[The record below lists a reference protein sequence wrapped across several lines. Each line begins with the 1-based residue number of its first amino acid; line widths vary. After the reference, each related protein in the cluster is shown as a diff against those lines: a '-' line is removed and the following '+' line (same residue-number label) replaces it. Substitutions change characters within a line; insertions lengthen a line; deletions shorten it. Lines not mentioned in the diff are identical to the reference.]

1 MRARPIAALFAVP
14 LLALSLVGCDAAL
27 LMGPTPVGGGSG
39 IPSGGSTI
47 VTGGGLAITRFDSD
61 PSRVQ
66 TEPGETRRL
75 SVEANR
81 TGTAFTWSA
90 SGGTLSSYTGASS
103 TWTAPTTPGN
113 YRVDVTARNGS
124 DEAKASF
131 QFTVV
136 KQ

>member
-1 MRARPIAALFAVP
+1 MRARLFALLLTAP
-14 LLALSLVGCDAAL
+14 LLVSSLAGCELAGEL
-27 LMGPTPVGGGSG
+27 LVPGAINQTGTGG
-39 IPSGGSTI
+39 
-47 VTGGGLAITRFDSD
+47 VVGGGLAITRFDAD

-81 TGTAFTWSA
+81 TGTAFTWMA
-90 SGGTLSSYTGASS
+90 SGGTLSSYTGSSS
-103 TWTAPTTPGN
+103 TWTAPDQPGT

-131 QFTVV
+131 QFTVSRTV
-136 KQ
+136 Q

>member
-39 IPSGGSTI
+39 I
-47 VTGGGLAITRFDSD
+47 VTGGLAITRFDSD

-81 TGTAFTWSA
+81 TGAAFTWSA
-90 SGGTLSSYTGASS
+90 SGGTLSSYTGSSS

>member
-1 MRARPIAALFAVP
+1 MRARPIAVLFAVP

-39 IPSGGSTI
+39 I

-81 TGTAFTWSA
+81 TGTGFTWSA
-90 SGGTLSSYTGASS
+90 SGGTLSSYTGSSS

-136 KQ
+136 EQ